1 MDISRV
7 NQFRLGKNGQRIIG
21 GDPMELIEQLLTNG
35 NELTFSVLFI
45 VILGY
50 VIKTNDKREL
60 KYQETIDKNQQIIS
74 DTVQALN
81 GFEDLK
87 QDVQKIAEKVGA

>member
-1 MDISRV
+1 ME
-7 NQFRLGKNGQRIIG
+7 II
-21 GDPMELIEQLLTNG
+21 DQLLTNG

-74 DTVQALN
+74 DTVKALN

>member
-1 MDISRV
+1 
-7 NQFRLGKNGQRIIG
+7 
-21 GDPMELIEQLLTNG
+21 MEILDQLLTNG

-45 VILGY
+45 AILGY

-74 DTVQALN
+74 DTVKALN
-81 GFEDLK
+81 GFEDLR

>member
-1 MDISRV
+1 
-7 NQFRLGKNGQRIIG
+7 
-21 GDPMELIEQLLTNG
+21 MELIEQLLANG
-35 NELTFSVLFI
+35 NELTFSVLFV

-60 KYQETIDKNQQIIS
+60 KYQQTIDKNQQIIT
-74 DTVQALN
+74 DTVAALN

-87 QDVQKIAEKVGA
+87 HDVQKIAEKVGA

>member
-1 MDISRV
+1 
-7 NQFRLGKNGQRIIG
+7 
-21 GDPMELIEQLLTNG
+21 MELLEQLLTNG
-35 NELTFSVLFI
+35 NEVTFSILFI

-74 DTVQALN
+74 DTVKALN

-87 QDVQKIAEKVGA
+87 EDVQKIAEKVGA

>member
-1 MDISRV
+1 
-7 NQFRLGKNGQRIIG
+7 
-21 GDPMELIEQLLTNG
+21 MELIEQLLTNG

-74 DTVQALN
+74 DTVKALN
-81 GFEDLK
+81 GFEDLQ
-87 QDVQKIAEKVGA
+87 QDVQRIAEKVGA

>member
-1 MDISRV
+1 
-7 NQFRLGKNGQRIIG
+7 
-21 GDPMELIEQLLTNG
+21 MELIEQLLTNG

>member
-1 MDISRV
+1 
-7 NQFRLGKNGQRIIG
+7 
-21 GDPMELIEQLLTNG
+21 MELIEQLLSNG
-35 NELTFSVLFI
+35 NELTFSVLF
-45 VILGY
+45 VAILGY
-50 VIKTNDKREL
+50 VIKTNDKREI

-74 DTVQALN
+74 DTVAALN

>member
-1 MDISRV
+1 
-7 NQFRLGKNGQRIIG
+7 
-21 GDPMELIEQLLTNG
+21 MELIEQLLTNG
-35 NELTFSVLFI
+35 NELTFSVLFV

-60 KYQETIDKNQQIIS
+60 KYQETIDKNQQIIT
-74 DTVQALN
+74 DTVAALN

>member
-1 MDISRV
+1 
-7 NQFRLGKNGQRIIG
+7 
-21 GDPMELIEQLLTNG
+21 MELIEQLITNG
-35 NELTFSVLFI
+35 NEVTFSILFI

-74 DTVQALN
+74 DTVKSLN